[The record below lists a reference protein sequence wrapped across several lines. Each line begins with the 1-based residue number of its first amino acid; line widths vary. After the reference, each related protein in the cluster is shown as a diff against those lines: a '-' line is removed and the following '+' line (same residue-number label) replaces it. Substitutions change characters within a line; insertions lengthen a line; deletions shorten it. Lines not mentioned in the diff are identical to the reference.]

1 MFIKKDIIY
10 IQDAQEEDFSNISY
24 LEYKIKVDDVL
35 KIEISTT
42 SPEVSLNYSFNGF
55 NSSVSNTKDN
65 LLFNVL

>member
-1 MFIKKDIIY
+1 MIIASCSSKKDIIY

-42 SPEVSLNYSFNGF
+42 SPEVS
-55 NSSVSNTKDN
+55 
-65 LLFNVL
+65 